1 MDKFLSLTIP
11 TKVEMDHA
19 RRANILLKLRLI
31 KLPKFHNFQLMPLRL
46 PSLTD
51 QPLSP
56 LRLIDLP
63 SKDTEVE
70 SSILK
75 NAVPTSITPSLV
87 SDMDLREDK
96 ITTSSETHG
105 VEAGE
110 SKVTLESPP
119 SQEDQR
125 VSVVSNKNPSGP
137 LLTQHDYLMPL
148 IEGILYLI
156 FNFGYNT

>member
-11 TKVEMDHA
+11 TELEMDHA
-19 RRANILLKLRLI
+19 READIKLKLRLI
-31 KLPKFHNFQLMPLRL
+31 RLLKFHNFQLMPLRL
-46 PSLTD
+46 PLLTD

-56 LRLIDLP
+56 SRLTDLP
-63 SKDTEVE
+63 SRDTEME
-70 SSILK
+70 SSTLK
-75 NAVPTSITPSLV
+75 NAVPTSITPLPV

-119 SQEDQR
+119 SLEDQR
-125 VSVVSNKNPSGP
+125 VSVVSNKNLSGP
-137 LLTQHDYLMPL
+137 LFPLHDYLMPFL
-148 IEGILYLI
+148 
-156 FNFGYNT
+156 